1 MTVWKSQNYK
11 GQITNRWLPGT
22 EGEARCSYDRGH
34 EGTFYD
40 GSNVLGLDCDGDYVT
55 MNTFQ
60 NA

>member
-1 MTVWKSQNYK
+1 M
-11 GQITNRWLPGT
+11 TNRWLPRT